1 MIKCTE
7 SINNN
12 NNDPTT
18 AGSKELLLDAAKKV
32 FAKKGYD
39 GATVKDLSDA
49 AGVNV
54 SLISYYFGGKEGLY
68 RECIERFG
76 QERLALATEILSHP
90 QSLEDFR
97 VKLRIFTLQFIET
110 HIRER
115 DATTILHRECSFE
128 FAQTKDIFANTFLKA
143 FNTLVSFMRDAQQK
157 GILSREMDV
166 QAAAA
171 FYYGAILHFSKTDGI
186 QKEFFGASIEDPVHR
201 EKIADQSIQIFLQGV
216 VAKSS

>member
-1 MIKCTE
+1 MNKHNETLNE
-7 SINNN
+7 NTPNS
-12 NNDPTT
+12 TS
-18 AGSKELLLDAAKKV
+18 AGSKELLLEAAKKV

-76 QERLALATEILSHP
+76 KERLALATEILSHP

-97 VKLRIFTLQFIET
+97 VKLRIFALQFMET
-110 HIRER
+110 HVRER
-115 DATTILHRECSFE
+115 DITAILHRECSFE

-143 FNTLVSFMRDAQQK
+143 FNTLVEFIREAQQK
-157 GILSREMDV
+157 SLLNREVDV
-166 QAAAA
+166 QSAAA
-171 FYYGAILHFSKTDGI
+171 FFYGSILHFSRTEGI
-186 QKEFFGASIEDPVHR
+186 QKEFMGVSIEDPAFR
-201 EKIADQSIQIFLQGV
+201 EKIADQCIQIFLQGV